1 MGKRRTLY
9 LSGVSFSC
17 SSVLS
22 SPSKMCQQLS
32 ALSLCLGT
40 GNIPSY
46 PNWTWRFWKL
56 WSSTTNWWMRAPCT
70 QPTPNSSTLH
80 NSQAIPTP
88 LESLCRSVSLG
99 SGNSLESGNSLL
111 LNPCSQKKNLNQSW
125 REPTSNPTL
134 PLQEIGIYALEQ
146 KVLLGHCW
154 KFPKIPSIIHF
165 LQLELGVAAAWWRFL
180 LWVTSISK

>member
-1 MGKRRTLY
+1 MGIKWTFY
-9 LSGVSFSC
+9 LLGVSFSC

-46 PNWTWRFWKL
+46 LNWTWRFWKL

-88 LESLCRSVSLG
+88 LESLCRSVSLE
-99 SGNSLESGNSLL
+99 SGNSVESGNSLL
-111 LNPCSQKKNLNQSW
+111 LNPRPQKTHNQNR
-125 REPTSNPTL
+125 REPTSNMTL

-146 KVLLGHCW
+146 KVLLGHRW

-180 LWVTSISK
+180 LWVMSISK